1 MAHRDF
7 YGYDLWFYQP
17 VTFQY
22 CKKICSEMCLCVGFS
37 YKLQGQ
43 GICYPKSVLFNG
55 FTSSAFPGN
64 IYIKVPMDFNAS
76 APPASARRST
86 TGIAC
91 GPTVPVVA
99 QESPGTLGRPGNGTK
114 WPYLYA
120 FAGVL

>member
-55 FTSSAFPGN
+55 FTS
-64 IYIKVPMDFNAS
+64 
-76 APPASARRST
+76 
-86 TGIAC
+86 
-91 GPTVPVVA
+91 
-99 QESPGTLGRPGNGTK
+99 
-114 WPYLYA
+114 
-120 FAGVL
+120 